1 MSLCLTLSLC
11 ASLCLSASFFVL
23 LCLSVSLW
31 QEQDISA
38 SEFIQECDANQDGD
52 ISASELHRAYRDVV
66 VPDPDDP
73 QDTELSIGEARQV
86 SRTQALSL
94 FQLISS
100 Y

>member
-38 SEFIQECDANQDGD
+38 SEFIQECDANQDGR
-52 ISASELHRAYRDVV
+52 ISA
-66 VPDPDDP
+66 
-73 QDTELSIGEARQV
+73 
-86 SRTQALSL
+86 
-94 FQLISS
+94 
-100 Y
+100 